1 MKKIILLMIS
11 MLLLLSGCNLYIP
24 NKGYVDLEYE
34 YQKFIQDQ
42 RNNQETG
49 ETQEGVYSYYYEQL
63 SELEKQ
69 VYHTIL
75 SQLDNFESGKK
86 DIYVDYI
93 SEDSFYKVHFA
104 LLSDHPEYFWLSKFQ
119 AKTRNNMIFSVS
131 YGEIGKQ
138 KEEYDRLQKIG
149 DEIVAGIPSEYC
161 TYEKVKY
168 LYEYIIKSTEYV
180 EDAENNQDIR
190 SVFVGRQSVCA
201 GYAHA
206 FKFLCDKA
214 GIPCIYVYGT
224 VEGTAHAWNMV
235 LIGEHYYWVDAT
247 WGEGGYGNT
256 DSGNINYHY
265 LCATDKELFMT
276 HVLDKGV
283 QMENYYEADVF
294 DYPTCTDDSYNYYK
308 LMNCYF
314 ESYDRETVGNYIA
327 NKLENGHYDEVVL
340 QFADQA
346 TYMEAKRDLFEGQGQ
361 KGYITKIIR
370 KSLWNSD
377 WKNIGYSY
385 LCDDD
390 TNYIAISVYEATEE

>member
-1 MKKIILLMIS
+1 MRKKIVLLIAT
-11 MLLLLSGCNLYIP
+11 LLFLSGCNLYIP
-24 NKGYVDLEYE
+24 NGGYVDLEYE

-42 RNNQETG
+42 RDNQEIG
-49 ETQEGVYSYYYEQL
+49 ETQEKVYSHYYEQL

-75 SQLDNFESGKK
+75 RQLGNFENGKS

-93 SEDSFYKVHFA
+93 SEESFYKVHFA
-104 LLSDHPEYFWLSKFQ
+104 LLSDHPEYFWLSKFR

-138 KEEYDRLQKIG
+138 KEEYEKLQKIG
-149 DEIVAGIPSEYC
+149 DEIVATIPSEYC

-180 EDAENNQDIR
+180 EGAENNQDIR
-190 SVFVGRQSVCA
+190 SVLLSKQSVCA

-224 VEGTAHAWNMV
+224 VKGIAHAWNMV
-235 LIGEHYYWVDAT
+235 QIGENFYWVDAT

-283 QMENYYEADVF
+283 LMEDYYAGNVF
-294 DYPTCTDDSYNYYK
+294 DFPSCNDASYNYYK

-327 NKLENGHYDEVVL
+327 NKLENGQYEDVAL
-340 QFADQA
+340 QFANQA
-346 TYMEAKRDLFEGQGQ
+346 TYMEAKEDLFEGQGQ

-370 KSLWNSD
+370 KSLWKSD